1 MVRSWKGCKRNRKFY
16 LWTLSLILY
25 KDKRA
30 EIKANF
36 RAFFKA
42 AILTDYFVTRMM
54 TFC

>member
-1 MVRSWKGCKRNRKFY
+1 MVGTWKRYKRNRKFCW
-16 LWTLSLILY
+16 WTLSLILY

>member
-1 MVRSWKGCKRNRKFY
+1 MIGKWKGYKRNRKFY

-42 AILTDYFVTRMM
+42 AILMGYFVTRMM